1 MIIDVLIVSSIYDF
15 STDLV
20 VQELENRGV
29 KYFRLNKEDFAT
41 YRSTID
47 IENRLLEIIADGES
61 YKVTSQTRSIY
72 YRQPV
77 FLRNTPSSSLT
88 IDEQLSRS
96 QWMGFLRS
104 LAIFEKA
111 AWLNRPEA
119 TYLAETKA
127 YQLVVAE
134 DIGFKIPVTLIGND
148 ADQFQKKFEKKII
161 IKSLDTILLR
171 ESNDCLFTYSTK
183 KNSSD
188 LSDQNVSSAPLTV
201 QEYITQKIDIR
212 VTVIGRKLVAV
223 MITSKGKGIEE
234 DWRIIDRNLVEY
246 TEIKLPKDIENNCF
260 DLLKRLKINFGA
272 IDLLLSNGEFIFV
285 EINPTGEWGWLVNSE
300 RRFDLDIASWLI
312 EGK

>member
-1 MIIDVLIVSSIYDF
+1 MIVDVLIVSSIYDF

-29 KYFRLNKEDFAT
+29 NYFRLNKENFTT

-47 IENRLLEIIADGES
+47 IENKLLEVRVDGEI
-61 YKVTSQTRSIY
+61 YQVTSATKSIY

-77 FLRNTPSSSLT
+77 FLRNTPSNSLT

-104 LAIFEKA
+104 LVIFENA

-127 YQLVVAE
+127 YQLILAQ
-134 DIGFKIPVTLIGND
+134 DIGFKIPTTLIGND
-148 ADQFQKKFEKKII
+148 ADKFQRFKQKII

-171 ESNDCLFTYSTK
+171 ESNDCLFTYSTIK
-183 KNSSD
+183 DPSELN
-188 LSDQNVSSAPLTV
+188 DQNVSSAPLTV
-201 QEYITQKIDIR
+201 QEYVTQKIDIR
-212 VTVIGRKLVAV
+212 VTVIGNKLVAV
-223 MITSKGKGIEE
+223 IITSEGHGIEE
-234 DWRIIDRNLVEY
+234 DWRTINRDLVEY
-246 TEIKLPKDIENNCF
+246 TEIKLPKDIENHCF
-260 DLLKRLKINFGA
+260 ELLSKLKLNFGA
-272 IDLLLSNGEFIFV
+272 IDLLLSNGEFTFV
-285 EINPTGEWGWLVNSE
+285 EINPTGEWGWLVNSD
-300 RRFDLDIASWLI
+300 RRFDIDIATWLT

>member
-1 MIIDVLIVSSIYDF
+1 MIVDVLIVSSIYDF

-29 KYFRLNKEDFAT
+29 NYFRLNKENFGT
-41 YRSTID
+41 YRLTID
-47 IENRLLEIIADGES
+47 IENRLLEVIANGES
-61 YKVTSQTRSIY
+61 YKVTSATKSIY

-77 FLRNTPSSSLT
+77 FLRNTPSNSLT

-104 LAIFEKA
+104 LVIFEKA

-134 DIGFKIPVTLIGND
+134 DIGFKIPATLIGND
-148 ADQFQKKFEKKII
+148 ANKFQQFKGQVI

-171 ESNDCLFTYSTK
+171 ESNDCLFTYSTIK
-183 KNSSD
+183 ETSELN
-188 LSDQNVSSAPLTV
+188 DQNIASAPLTV
-201 QEYITQKIDIR
+201 QEYVTQKTDIR
-212 VTVIGRKLVAV
+212 VTVIGDKLVAV
-223 MITSKGKGIEE
+223 IITSEGHGIEE
-234 DWRIIDRNLVEY
+234 DWRTVDRDLVEY
-246 TEIKLPKDIENNCF
+246 TEIELPKEIENHCF
-260 DLLKRLKINFGA
+260 ELLRKLKLNFGA
-272 IDLLLSNGEFIFV
+272 IDLLLSNDEFIFV

-300 RRFDLDIASWLI
+300 RRFDVDIASWLI